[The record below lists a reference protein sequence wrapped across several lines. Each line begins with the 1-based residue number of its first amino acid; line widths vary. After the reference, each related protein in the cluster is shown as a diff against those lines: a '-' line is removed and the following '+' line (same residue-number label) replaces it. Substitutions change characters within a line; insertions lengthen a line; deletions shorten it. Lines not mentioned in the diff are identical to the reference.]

1 MLAWLKAAHIAAL
14 CVWCAGLVFLPM
26 LFLGRARRP
35 ELPMLKRLWRFT
47 WFGYRGV
54 ISPAAVL
61 AIATGTGLIFANNV
75 FVPWLFLK
83 LLVVGG
89 MALLHMYYGHVLEKL
104 ADRDRCYPRLGSIG
118 LMVAANLLILTVL
131 LLVLGKPPVDA
142 GIFPEWLRQPGTG
155 QELFGK
161 ELFQLSSF
169 SEAMRPI

>member
-26 LFLGRARRP
+26 LFLGRAERP
-35 ELPMLKRLWRFT
+35 ELPVLKRLWRFT
-47 WFGYRGV
+47 WFGYRAV

-83 LLVVGG
+83 LLAVGG
-89 MALLHMYYGHVLEKL
+89 MVLLHMSYGHVLEKL
-104 ADRDRCYPRLGSIG
+104 ADRDRCFPRLGSFG
-118 LMVAANLLILTVL
+118 LVVAAHLLIVAVL
-131 LLVLGKPPVDA
+131 LLVLGKPGVDA
-142 GIFPEWLRQPGTG
+142 EIFPEWMRRPGTG

-161 ELFQLSSF
+161 ELLQLSS
-169 SEAMRPI
+169 SETMRPI